1 MTSVTFNVRCPR
13 HGSFAI
19 ILFGSPKELGG
30 GDPNNGVVLSPVSG
44 VYSYRATVKL
54 TSVPRSHV
62 DWYSFA
68 FRPQFG
74 TMTFDSIARRP
85 FPALTTSAALFDTID
100 VAPGITDVL
109 IKFRIRCYTYYGQ
122 ELFLTGNLPELGN
135 WSVDKAV
142 PLYFEGVQDY
152 WSCIVRLPVSVGP
165 IELQYKYFRAAG
177 RDCIEWEDESNHHLS
192 VVSSGEPALLE
203 VVDTFRWSDPIM
215 NAFTRSA
222 FVDVINKRRSPRC
235 EEPIELGKAEPG
247 KVCVHFAVLSPHVR
261 PHQQLVVVGNAP
273 ELGSW
278 DPRRGLFL
286 ADGAFPLWMG
296 SASIDRAHFP
306 LEYKYVIVSDYQVIW
321 EGESN
326 RYATGVTADKA
337 DDQYPATLVLSEWF
351 VCPNRELYKGLG
363 VYAPIFSLRTQ
374 TSCGIGQYT
383 DIKKLV
389 DFCNKAGISLIQ
401 LLPINDTTDKGGW
414 EDSYPYRQVSCFAL
428 HPIYID
434 LLAIPGLPEHFV
446 PEIMREK
453 AILEDGPSVDYPK
466 VFAFKT
472 GMFSKIFK
480 EVDWSRYPDFDEFIE
495 KNKVWLKP
503 YALYCMFR
511 DMYETSNF
519 STWPEHSTI
528 NPEEV
533 EKLSKE
539 FAEKLKPIYW
549 LQYLCDIQFKDSRDY
564 ANEHG
569 VCLKGD
575 LPIGVYLNSVECWAF
590 PNNFHKDMCA
600 GAPPDAFSADGQN
613 WGFPTYDW
621 DFMAKDGYKWWR
633 MRLARMAELF
643 QVMRVDHILGFF
655 RIWEIPREPCVR
667 GMLGHYNPC
676 VPLTVDELRSWGLR
690 QDISRYVKPYVRW
703 HILEQKFKGDAQK
716 IANMFFIARH
726 ACQHDDFYDFK
737 ENVNTERKIADEC
750 AKEFSDPKERAR
762 IQAGLF
768 ELLANVIL
776 VPDPNH
782 RGGYQVRTE
791 VRMDHTEMTQNGPIE
806 YPSTSWLELPEDERG
821 IVERLYVDFAY
832 NRQSGLWVGKAL
844 EKLDLLKDS
853 TNMLICGEDLGQLT
867 EGILA
872 ALREK
877 ALLSLRVQR
886 MSKDKDKEF
895 DEVEQFQYLS
905 VCCPAT
911 HDSSSLRGWWEENR
925 AVIRSFWHGQLW
937 RGDEPPPSC
946 EPWISE
952 MIIKKHLW
960 SNSMWA
966 VFLLQDLAGITGHLR
981 RQTPEEEQINIPADP
996 HHKWRYR
1003 YPYSLEEITDDWEFT
1018 QRLHGLAV
1026 ASHRI

>member
-1 MTSVTFNVRCPR
+1 MTSVTFNVRSSR
-13 HGSFAI
+13 YGSFAVVV
-19 ILFGSPKELGG
+19 FGSPKELGG
-30 GDPNNGVVLSPVSG
+30 GDPEKGVTLTPASG
-44 VYSYRATVKL
+44 VYSYRATVTFSAMPKG
-54 TSVPRSHV
+54 RS

-68 FRPQFG
+68 FKPQLG
-74 TMTFDSIARRP
+74 SLTFDSVAQRL
-85 FPALTTSAALFDTID
+85 FPEGKTSMALFDTID
-100 VAPGITDVL
+100 VAPSVTDLVV
-109 IKFRIRCYTYYGQ
+109 KFRIRCYTYYGQ
-122 ELFLTGNLPELGN
+122 ELFMSGNLPELGAWDIN
-135 WSVDKAV
+135 KAV
-142 PLYFEGVQDY
+142 PMYFEGVQDY
-152 WSCIVRLPVSVGP
+152 WSCIVRLPTGTDPVKLV
-165 IELQYKYFRAAG
+165 YKYFRATG
-177 RDCIEWEDESNHHLS
+177 RDNIEWEDEARHE
-192 VVSSGEPALLE
+192 VVIVPVPSPALLE
-203 VVDTFRWSDPIM
+203 IADTFRWRDPIM
-215 NAFTRSA
+215 NALTRSA
-222 FVDVINKRRSPRC
+222 FVDVVNKRHSPRY
-235 EEPIELGKAEPG
+235 EDALALSQAEPG
-247 KVCVHFAVLSPHVR
+247 KVRVHFSVVCPHVR
-261 PHQQLVVVGNAP
+261 PNQYVVVVGSAP

-286 ADGAFPLWMG
+286 ADGDFPVWKG
-296 SASIDRAHFP
+296 SISVERGHFP
-306 LEYKYVIVSDYQVIW
+306 LEYKYCIVSDYKVIW
-321 EGESN
+321 EGDAN
-326 RYATGVTADKA
+326 RYSSGVTADKA
-337 DDQYPATLVLSEWF
+337 DDQFPASLLISEWF

-363 VYAPIFSLRTQ
+363 VYAPIFSLRSE

-414 EDSYPYRQVSCFAL
+414 ADSYPYRQVSCFAL

-434 LLAIPGLPEHFV
+434 LLAIPGLPQHLI
-446 PEIMREK
+446 PEIQREK
-453 AILEDGPSVDYPK
+453 AALEDHPYVDYPR
-466 VFAFKT
+466 VFEFKT
-472 GMFSKIFK
+472 RMFKKIYA
-480 EVDWSRYPDFDEFIE
+480 EMDWKKYPDLDEFVE
-495 KNKVWLKP
+495 KNKEWLKP

-511 DMYETSNF
+511 DEYNTSDF
-519 STWPEHSTI
+519 STWPTHSSI
-528 NPEEV
+528 KPEEV
-533 EKLSKE
+533 ERLCEE
-539 FAEKLKPIYW
+539 FAVDLKYTYW
-549 LQYLCDIQFKDSRDY
+549 IQYICDIQFKDSRDY
-564 ANEHG
+564 ANKHG

-590 PNNFHKDMCA
+590 PQNFHKDMCA

-633 MRLARMAELF
+633 MRLSRMAELF

-655 RIWEIPREPCVR
+655 RIWEIPREPCIR

-676 VPLTVDELRSWGLR
+676 VPLTIDELRSWGLR
-690 QDISRYVKPYVRW
+690 QDIDRYVKPYVRW
-703 HILEQKFKGDAQK
+703 HILQQKFGQDAQM
-716 IANMFFIARH
+716 IADKFLVARH
-726 ACQHDDFYDFK
+726 ADRLDDYYDFK
-737 ENVNTERKIADEC
+737 EAFNTELKIADAC
-750 AKEFSDPKERAR
+750 ASMFQDEKASAHFRK
-762 IQAGLF
+762 GLF

-782 RGGYQVRTE
+782 AGSYQVRTE
-791 VRMDHTEMTQNGPIE
+791 VKMDHTDMTQDGPIE
-806 YPSTSWLELPEDERG
+806 YASSSWLELPDDERA

-867 EGILA
+867 ESILA

-886 MSKDKDKEF
+886 MSKDKNSQF
-895 DEVEQFQYLS
+895 DEVEHYQYLS

-925 AVIRSFWHGQLW
+925 SVIRDFWHTQLW
-937 RGDEPPPSC
+937 RGDEPPATC

-966 VFLLQDLAGITGHLR
+966 VFLLQDLTGIAQHLR
-981 RQTPEEEQINIPADP
+981 RQSPQDEQINIPADP

-1003 YPYSLEEITDDWEFT
+1003 YPYSLEEITGDWNFT
-1018 QRLHGLAV
+1018 QHLHGLAV